1 MLSYRE
7 SQHHVAAITPDGEK
21 DQVMAN
27 SNCMTTFNTAFNS
40 GAVQAVTAGTKTAAH
55 IIRMIDIAFNGKL
68 FAGQK
73 CMDYT
78 LGVGEFHDNKAK
90 GAYKRTFC
98 KAHSPHYNALCVA
111 RDQVDADG
119 NKPKS
124 TAKIAV
130 TGTGR
135 MLLSDIKAGISRI
148 EQLSDLLVKALAG
161 IYNMK
166 KVDRV
171 HVRKDGQLGVTIGGD
186 QEAMSAK
193 ELARKAP
200 RTESEKRGKAEDIAK
215 AIAIAPLAVA
225 LSSKL
230 AAIDTLNDIDQ
241 KTRDELAT
249 LMAVMIGLQIG
260 AMDDAGNSQP
270 VSIAA

>member
-1 MLSYRE
+1 MRRKTR
-7 SQHHVAAITPDGEK
+7 Q
-21 DQVMAN
+21 MAT
-27 SNCMTTFNTAFNS
+27 SNNMTTFNTAFNA

-55 IIRMIDIAFNGKL
+55 IIRMIDVAFNGKL
-68 FAGQK
+68 FSDQK

-78 LGVGEFHDNKAK
+78 MGVGEFHDNKAK

-119 NKPKS
+119 AKPKS
-124 TAKIAV
+124 TVKIAV

-135 MLLSDIKAGISRI
+135 MLLSDIKSGINRI
-148 EQLSDLLVKALAG
+148 EQLADMMVKALSG

-166 KVDRV
+166 DVTRV
-171 HVRKDGQLGVTIGGD
+171 HVRKDGQLGVTTKGGD
-186 QEAMSAK
+186 QEAYSAK
-193 ELARKAP
+193 ELSRKAKRP
-200 RTESEKRGKAEDIAK
+200 DAEKRGKAEDAAK

-241 KTRDELAT
+241 KTRDELST
-249 LMAVMIGLQIG
+249 LMAVMIGLSVG